1 MKLTLEQIKGAS
13 DEIIIRYSEMSD
25 ELREII
31 EYVERK
37 DRRLIGYQDG
47 NQIMVSPSD
56 VIYLE
61 SVDGTTYIYTENNV
75 LKAGMSLMSAEDQY
89 SDNGYF
95 RCSKSMVINIYRIQQ
110 LKSMPGNRIDAKM
123 DNGEHVVISRRYAKV
138 LRSILK
144 GGE

>member
-1 MKLTLEQIKGAS
+1 MKLTLEQIEGVS
-13 DEIIIRYSEMSD
+13 DEIIIRYTEMSE

-37 DRRLIGYQDG
+37 DRRLIGYLDG
-47 NQIMVSPSD
+47 KQIIVLPSD

-61 SVDGTTYIYTENNV
+61 SVDGTTYIYTEHSV
-75 LKAGMSLMSAEDQY
+75 MKTGMSLMSAEEQY
-89 SDNGYF
+89 SDNGFF
-95 RCSKSMVINIYRIQQ
+95 RCSKSMVINIYRIRQ
-110 LKSMPGNRIDAKM
+110 LKSMSGNRIDAQM